1 MNQVGFGALLPLLL
15 VLTSGWGLLQSH
27 YGKTFVWW
35 QSGYNLYFRIAF
47 AGLLCFFFTI
57 ILVVAFAPLGF
68 LLEFPCTGGDDA
80 FVSSLL
86 QCRNEILFIAAWM
99 TPVLGLSGYILANVI
114 WQADSQSI
122 EKKHKVIIQGK
133 ELEGYIKRTLEKH
146 PFLSIT
152 LDNRKVYVGIVS
164 NTFHFNELDKEE
176 KYLRLKVNFSGY
188 RGDADLQ
195 FRISVGYMNE
205 KPQTGGE
212 NLGSEAS
219 LMEGQEIIVPV
230 RKVVSIQPFDPEVYA
245 KYAEKFPR
253 MQQAHVQ

>member
-47 AGLLCFFFTI
+47 ASLLCFFFTI

-68 LLEFPCTGGDDA
+68 LLGFPCTGGDGA
-80 FVSSLL
+80 FVSSLI

-114 WQADSQSI
+114 WQADSQRI
-122 EKKHKVIIQGK
+122 EKKHEVIIQGK
-133 ELEGYIKRTLEKH
+133 ELEGYIKKTMEKH

-152 LDNRKVYVGIVS
+152 LDNREVYIGTVS
-164 NTFHFNELDKEE
+164 STFHFNELDKEE

-188 RGDADLQ
+188 RDDADLQ
-195 FRISVGYMNE
+195 FQIAVEYARHME
-205 KPQTGGE
+205 KEPQTGGD
-212 NLGSEAS
+212 NLGSEAP

-230 RKVVSIQPFDPEVYA
+230 RRVVSIQPFDEEV
-245 KYAEKFPR
+245 YAEKFPM
-253 MQQAHVQ
+253 MQQAHV